1 MLKRKYLIICYFG
14 ILGILKCAINYRVT
28 IKQKPDCSAKSLK
41 RVIKLENMLQ
51 AIPDENQKEKSKLM
65 IVNCINID
73 ENGFY

>member
-1 MLKRKYLIICYFG
+1 
-14 ILGILKCAINYRVT
+14 
-28 IKQKPDCSAKSLK
+28 
-41 RVIKLENMLQ
+41 MLQ